1 MNCYA
6 VIKSWGLSAE
16 QEIEFLSIPGNTMD
30 RVRFSG
36 NFLHFDIT
44 QSELMEN
51 LVDIHFE
58 ENGKIFDIIRN
69 KIVRQDD
76 PENLV
81 IKYYKENS
89 MDYIDGI
96 L

>member
-6 VIKSWGLSAE
+6 TIKSWGLSAK
-16 QEIEFLSIPGNTMD
+16 QEMEFLSIHGNTMD

-51 LVDIHFE
+51 LVDIHYE
-58 ENGKIFDIIRN
+58 ENGKIFDIIRK
-69 KIVRQDD
+69 KIVKQDD
-76 PENLV
+76 PNNLV
-81 IKYYKENS
+81 VKYYEENS
-89 MDYIDGI
+89 VDYIDEI